1 MLNIL
6 TDQLIGIKE
15 KTGGCFEMD
24 AVLDEIDSL
33 FFFIPLK
40 GCLIKVKFK
49 AFVHFCSPFPKTII
63 CQRISICNTFCN
75 TLIGKIE
82 VER

>member
-15 KTGGCFEMD
+15 NTGGCFEMD

-33 FFFIPLK
+33 FLSHSK
-40 GCLIKVKFK
+40 D
-49 AFVHFCSPFPKTII
+49 A
-63 CQRISICNTFCN
+63 
-75 TLIGKIE
+75 
-82 VER
+82 